1 MSLLDKEASTIK
13 SAAVAGR
20 KSIGVIDCDIHHNIP
35 NIQAI
40 FPYLPKKYRE
50 QIEIWGP
57 LHGGFG
63 LNGGLHGRRYDSFPK
78 EGQQPGS
85 DLEFMI
91 KQHFEEYNVKYGILT
106 GEFVGAAM
114 VSDPYY
120 AAALCSAYNDYTIE
134 HWLEKDSRLR
144 GSINIPYHDIAASVK
159 EIERVGSHP
168 QMVQAYVQGGAAH
181 PYGQRNYHPIYEA
194 CLKHNLHFAIHVGGE
209 GAGRNATTTG
219 AGYPSYYIE
228 GRAARPQ
235 VFMAH
240 MASFI
245 FEGVFELFPQLKVLF
260 IEAGV
265 FWIAPY
271 FWRLD
276 QDWRALRPQTP
287 WVEKKPS
294 EYLQSNMYY
303 GSQPLEEVP
312 NKALFDLMME
322 ASFASDRMLFCSDY
336 PHWDFDSPKLTFPKM
351 DKTMSDNIFY
361 NNAAKL
367 YGLPLHELTEE

>member
-1 MSLLDKEASTIK
+1 MTNL
-13 SAAVAGR
+13 
-20 KSIGVIDCDIHHNIP
+20 GVIDCDIHHNIP
-35 NIQAI
+35 DIKAI
-40 FPYLPKKYRE
+40 FPYLPRRYKE
-50 QIEIWGP
+50 QIETWGP

-63 LNGGLHGRRYDSFPK
+63 HNGGRHGRRFDAFPDG
-78 EGQQPGS
+78 EQAGS
-85 DLEFMI
+85 NLDFMI

-106 GEFVGAAM
+106 GEFSSAAM
-114 VSDPYY
+114 VGDPYY

-134 HWLEKDSRLR
+134 HWLEKDQRLR
-144 GSINIPYHDIAASVK
+144 GSIVIPYHDIAASVK

-168 QMVQAYVQGGAAH
+168 QMVQAYVLGGAAH

-194 CLKHNLHFAIHVGGE
+194 CLKHGLHFAIHVGAE
-209 GAGRNATTTG
+209 GASRNATTTG

-240 MASFI
+240 MASFV
-245 FEGVFELFPQLKVLF
+245 FEGVFELYPELKVIF

-276 QDWRALRPQTP
+276 QDWKALRPQTP

-294 EYLQSNMYY
+294 EYLQTNMYY

-312 NKALFDLMME
+312 NKALFDQMLE
-322 ASFASDRMLFCSDY
+322 ASFAKDRMLFCSDY

-351 DKTMSDNIFY
+351 EKSLLDNVLY

-367 YGLPLHELTEE
+367 YGLPLQNGTEE